1 MRNVQIILLEIG
13 TNIINIASDPIF
25 VLLAILI
32 IYMYKREVKD
42 TKDLIYK
49 NEVERTAIKDILRGL
64 VVGSI
69 VSLILTS
76 LGICIPITKGM
87 LILIPI
93 TVLLVFVNPK
103 WGCFSYVIPI
113 TYAIYEVGK
122 LLGQDLVWFDLHYNE
137 MVVLIGV
144 LHIIEGVLV
153 GAYGYE
159 NSQKVPLYRERYIT
173 SGYIFRKYWPIPLL
187 VFEYTN
193 TQIIMVPIYAMLGY
207 VDMTLLKNPKFK
219 PRVMGCILSLY
230 GMIIASLGY
239 LTIKS
244 AINIG
249 IVIAIMPILHESMFL
264 INSDKIRRIFQNK

>member
-1 MRNVQIILLEIG
+1 MNNVQNILLEIG

-25 VLLAILI
+25 VILAILI
-32 IYMYKREVKD
+32 IYMYKRGVKD

-76 LGICIPITKGM
+76 LEIYIPITKGM

-93 TVLLVFVNPK
+93 TIILVCINPK

-113 TYAIYEVGK
+113 TYVIYEIGK
-122 LLGQDLVWFDLHYNE
+122 LIGQNLDWFDLHYSK
-137 MVVLIGV
+137 MTILIGV
-144 LHIIEGVLV
+144 LHIVEGILV
-153 GAYGYE
+153 GIYGYE
-159 NSQKVPLYRERYIT
+159 NSQKVPMYREKHIT

-187 VFEYTN
+187 VFKYTSN
-193 TQIIMVPIYAMLGY
+193 QITIVPIYAMLGY

-219 PRVMGCILSLY
+219 PRVMGSILGIY
-230 GMIIASLGY
+230 GIIIVSLGY
-239 LTIKS
+239 LVIKQV
-244 AINIG
+244 INIG
-249 IVIAIMPILHESMFL
+249 VVMIIMPILHEVMFL
-264 INSDKIRRIFQNK
+264 VNNDKIRNIFQNK